1 MLTDYERNRL
11 IDFRYRGQAYT
22 PPATYYVGL
31 LSAATAAGG
40 TEVTGG
46 GLARAAISKSL
57 AAWSGTQAEGSTTA
71 SSGTSGLT
79 SNNVQL
85 VLAASLSADKTA
97 AYVGIWDASTSGN
110 LLEFYPLTDTDGN
123 AISRTWLTGDDV
135 TLEAGDLEIT
145 VS

>member
-1 MLTDYERNRL
+1 MLTDYERNRI
-11 IDFRYRGQAYT
+11 IDFRYRAQSYT
-22 PPATYYVGL
+22 PPATYYVGI
-31 LSAATAAGG
+31 LSAATPAGG

-71 SSGTSGLT
+71 SSGSTGLT
-79 SNNVQL
+79 SNNVRLQ
-85 VLAASLSADKTA
+85 LAATLSAEKTA
-97 AYVGIWDASTSGN
+97 AYVGIWDASSSGN

-123 AISRTWLTGDDV
+123 GISRTWLIGDEV
-135 TLEAGDLEIT
+135 AIEIGDLEIT

>member
-11 IDFRYRGQAYT
+11 IDNRYRGQAVT
-22 PPATYYVGL
+22 WAPTFYVGL

-46 GLARAAISKSL
+46 GLTRAAISASL
-57 AAWSGTQAEGSTTA
+57 AAWAGTQSEGSTTA
-71 SSGTSGLT
+71 SSGNTGLT
-79 SNNVQL
+79 SNNVRLQL
-85 VLAASLSADKTA
+85 CATLSAEKTA
-97 AYVGIWDASTSGN
+97 AYVGIWDASSGGN

-123 AISRTWLTGDDV
+123 AISRTWLVGDEV
-135 TLEAGDLEIT
+135 AIEIGDLEIT